1 MKALD
6 KLSRRAAA
14 GDPGRKQGRRE
25 REMLKHVV
33 LQSQNV
39 EFTRSDQPSSTGN
52 QWVGG
57 SQFRR
62 D

>member
-39 EFTRSDQPSSTGN
+39 ES
-52 QWVGG
+52 
-57 SQFRR
+57 
-62 D
+62 